1 MKNKICGIYLITER
15 ATGRGYVGFTTQVF
29 TDRWSKH
36 KKRFPPQLFEYEVLL
51 PLPLGAT
58 EKELKKLE
66 RFYITELDTMAPN
79 GFNRTR
85 GGNGSGPRSP
95 EARKKLSEAAK
106 AQHASMTPEQKR
118 EWSQKLSEAAKD
130 YEASVTPEEK
140 QRRSQKI
147 SEATKAAR
155 DNMTPEKKRE
165 WSQKIS
171 EGKKG
176 IPGAPVSE
184 ETRQKLSDAG
194 KSHWSSMT
202 EDEKRERS
210 QKISQSKT
218 GKSGPPQS
226 EETKKKRAETIRGQT
241 RSEEAKKNMS
251 EARKAIA
258 ARKRAAKAALEETH
272 TSIEDDQ
279 Q

>member
-15 ATGRGYVGFTTQVF
+15 ETRRDVYVGQGVVY
-29 TDRWSKH
+29 DRWGHHRRKY
-36 KKRFPPQLFEYEVLL
+36 PEELFDYRILL
-51 PLPLGAT
+51 ECP
-58 EKELKKLE
+58 
-66 RFYITELDTMAPN
+66 RTELDHWEQHYIRVLKTHWSE
-79 GFNRTR
+79 
-85 GGNGSGPRSP
+85 GGDNQTWGGQFWPRPEEPLSP
-95 EARKKLSEAAK
+95 ATRKKLSEAQK
-106 AQHASMTPEQKR
+106 AYEASMTPE
-118 EWSQKLSEAAKD
+118 
-130 YEASVTPEEK
+130 EK
-140 QRRSQKI
+140 QKRSQKI